1 MYSTFQHKWA
11 MYPRPR
17 PPLRNRK
24 LGHVSGPRAR
34 VSPASEGVWCRHN
47 CGQWRS
53 LFCGL
58 LHLPHKSTAVVWC
71 YSKNFHHVWDL
82 IFKSRCPYDGTD
94 NPLKMRGGG
103 SPLHVLWSC
112 LDWWLAVFLSLTHY
126 CGILWPDSCRP
137 ARTKLPRHRAQERT
151 ADCLDLST
159 LHSLP
164 QIISFC
170 VCGPLTS
177 RPTLRVQFPCLRVQ
191 ASTSSPPEDHKKCSV
206 VLETGWELT
215 LSRHVMEFSGDLSIT
230 IKTD

>member
-1 MYSTFQHKWA
+1 MPTQLWSVAFLVLWAATF
-11 MYPRPR
+11 
-17 PPLRNRK
+17 
-24 LGHVSGPRAR
+24 
-34 VSPASEGVWCRHN
+34 
-47 CGQWRS
+47 
-53 LFCGL
+53 
-58 LHLPHKSTAVVWC
+58 STAGVWC
-71 YSKNFHHVWDL
+71 YSKNFHHGWDF
-82 IFKSRCPYDGTD
+82 IFKSCCPYDSTG
-94 NPLKMRGGG
+94 NPLKVRWGRIAPACVVIVSVLVTG
-103 SPLHVLWSC
+103 SISIINPLLWHS
-112 LDWWLAVFLSLTHY
+112 LAGLV
-126 CGILWPDSCRP
+126 P
-137 ARTKLPRHRAQERT
+137 ASPASKLPRHRAQERT

-191 ASTSSPPEDHKKCSV
+191 ASPSSPPEDHKKCKV